1 MAHAPANKPESKG
14 SNPFLDTG
22 GYQTPP
28 NLPKEFAPKFKTGT
42 PSIYELELAEI
53 LNEMDTVWAMRRT
66 LPAHLANAKIDFERI
81 ICLRRYK
88 ICA

>member
-1 MAHAPANKPESKG
+1 MLNIKG
-14 SNPFLDTG
+14 RMYPDTG

-53 LNEMDTVWAMRRT
+53 LNEIDVNYWPRPIRRS
-66 LPAHLANAKIDFERI
+66 LPAHLANAKRDFERI

-88 ICA
+88 VCA